1 MIGMVRVYYPNKAV
15 FSKISYKGRNFM
27 DQKVKE
33 LIDIKRANEKVLLNK
48 PNVIGVDVGFK
59 YVKGKRTDEIVIRTF
74 VKKKENVNSKD
85 EVPRTIDGVKT
96 DVIEEK
102 EVVLQ
107 VLEVPVDV
115 PVLEVETGRFEPLIG
130 GTSIGPCRTFTNEAG
145 NQVVYVG
152 TLGAIV
158 KKEENKF
165 YALSNFHVMCVDSSF
180 ARGDEMTQPGRPDGG
195 SCSNDLIGKLDSAC
209 LSDKFN
215 CQNRQVDAAI
225 STIENRAVSSEIL
238 NVGKVKGKALP
249 ALGTVVRKQGRTTEL
264 TFGTVTGLDRTV
276 PISYGPSIGTVTL
289 TNQITIAPDTTKNPR
304 FSDHGD
310 SGSVIVDE
318 QNRVIGLLFGGTI
331 DGAATFA
338 NHFSDVEEALGI
350 TLFTENPVHT

>member
-1 MIGMVRVYYPNKAV
+1 
-15 FSKISYKGRNFM
+15 M

-33 LIDIKRANEKVLLNK
+33 LIDIKRANENVLLSK

-59 YVKGKRTDEIVIRTF
+59 YVEGKRTDEITIRTF
-74 VKKKENVNSKD
+74 VKKKENVNPED

-107 VLEVPVDV
+107 VLEVPVDT

-130 GTSIGPCRTFTNEAG
+130 GTSVGPCRTFTNEEG
-145 NQVVYVG
+145 NQVTYVG

-158 KKEENKF
+158 QKEDNKF

-195 SCSNDLIGKLDSAC
+195 RCSNDLIGKLDNAC
-209 LSDKFN
+209 LSNKFN
-215 CQNRQVDAAI
+215 CQNQQVDAAI
-225 STIENRAVSSEIL
+225 STIENRSVSSEIL
-238 NVGKVKGKALP
+238 NIGKVKGKASP
-249 ALGTVVRKQGRTTEL
+249 ALGTAVRKHGRTTKL

-276 PISYGPSIGTVTL
+276 SIPYGHSIGVVTL
-289 TNQITIAPDTTKNPR
+289 TNQITIAPDTTRNPR
-304 FSDHGD
+304 FSDRGD

-331 DGAATFA
+331 DGSRTFA

-350 TLFTENPVHT
+350 ALFTEVPVHT